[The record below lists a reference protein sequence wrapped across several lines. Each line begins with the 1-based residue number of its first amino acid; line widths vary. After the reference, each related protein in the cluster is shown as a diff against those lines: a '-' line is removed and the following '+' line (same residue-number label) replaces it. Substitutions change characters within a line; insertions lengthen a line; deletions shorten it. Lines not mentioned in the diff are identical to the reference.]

1 MQLSAHRVS
10 HRYASVPVLEDVS
23 FRVDTGE
30 ILAVV
35 GPSGSGKSTLLR
47 ILGGLEKPSAGGVT
61 VSGDAPAGS
70 LNPITFVFQDFAL
83 LPWRS
88 VAQNVALPLWARG
101 MSDVEQARIV
111 GDVLAR
117 TGLSEF
123 ADAFPKQLSGG
134 MKQRVAIAR
143 ALAVRPAVM
152 LLDEPL
158 SALDAQTRELLL
170 DDLLALSARERFAA
184 VYVTHN
190 LSEAVRLG
198 ARILV
203 LSRRPGRVRMVVD
216 VPVPLGERR
225 ADHPVLLTI
234 QQQLWELLRN
244 EARDAD
250 RELAHA

>member
-1 MQLSAHRVS
+1 MQLSAHQVT
-10 HRYASVPVLEDVS
+10 HRYGPLSALENVS
-23 FRVDTGE
+23 LRVGTGE

-47 ILGGLEKPSAGGVT
+47 ILGGLEKPTEGIVT
-61 VSGDAPAGS
+61 VSGDEPAGS
-70 LNPITFVFQDFAL
+70 LNLITFVFQDFAL

-101 MSDVEQARIV
+101 IVGAEQARIV
-111 GDVLAR
+111 DDALAR
-117 TGLSEF
+117 TSLSEF
-123 ADAFPKQLSGG
+123 ANAFPRQLSGG

-170 DDLLALSARERFAA
+170 EDLLALSARERFAA

-203 LSRRPGRVRMVVD
+203 LSRRPGRVRMVID
-216 VPVPLGERR
+216 VPVPLAERR
-225 ADHPVLLTI
+225 ADHPVLLGI
-234 QQQLWELLRN
+234 QQQLWEILRN

-250 RELAHA
+250 RELAHV